1 MLLLTQIPTLPLEDS
16 RLQWEARQVLRDRR
30 GEPHMFLRIRLKGGL
45 FPRRGV
51 APFAQIGAVRSAFVE
66 ISRDEESA
74 YAYFDRPLTDGAAVE
89 FGYGREVL
97 LRFGRRF
104 CNADLGRLD
113 RRVIPPGTR
122 NVDRFFGGAVD
133 DAA

>member
-1 MLLLTQIPTLPLEDS
+1 MLLLTQIPTLPLEDA

-30 GEPHMFLRIRLKGGL
+30 GVPHMFLRVRLKGGL
-45 FPRRGV
+45 FPRRGI
-51 APFAQIGAVRSAFVE
+51 APFVQIGAARSTFVE

-74 YAYFDRPLTDGAAVE
+74 HAYFDRPLADGAPVE

-97 LRFGRRF
+97 LRFGRRYS
-104 CNADLGRLD
+104 NADLARLD
-113 RRVIPPGTR
+113 RRVIPAGTR
-122 NVDRFFGGAVD
+122 NADRFFSTAVD